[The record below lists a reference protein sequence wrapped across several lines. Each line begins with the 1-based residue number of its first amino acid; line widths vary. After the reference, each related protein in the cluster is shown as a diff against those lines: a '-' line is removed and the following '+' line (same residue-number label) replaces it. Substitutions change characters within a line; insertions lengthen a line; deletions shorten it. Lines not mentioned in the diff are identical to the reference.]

1 MYSLA
6 ERNQFHHTADNTV
19 HICKFLQDLCH
30 SGPIHSP
37 VQFTVLLD
45 IPCDQVFLQHCGR
58 QGSLDLGGGRNC
70 NKEAVRSR
78 DKCDCTV
85 AL

>member
-45 IPCDQVFLQHCGR
+45 IPCDQGIVEDKVHLI
-58 QGSLDLGGGRNC
+58 LVEGGTAIR
-70 NKEAVRSR
+70 RR
-78 DKCDCTV
+78 YV
-85 AL
+85 AGTNVIVQ